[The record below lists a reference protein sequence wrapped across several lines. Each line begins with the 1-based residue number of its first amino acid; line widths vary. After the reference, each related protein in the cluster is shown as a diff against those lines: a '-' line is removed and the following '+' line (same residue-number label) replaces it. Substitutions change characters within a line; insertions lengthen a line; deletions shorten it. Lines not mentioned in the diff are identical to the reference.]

1 MKQEFEIKKLFY
13 KYFLSIFAKNK
24 IMGTKKAETRGR
36 KPLPKSK
43 KKVVIRILVPGK
55 YEKQAQAE
63 INVIETKY
71 CNAG

>member
-1 MKQEFEIKKLFY
+1 M
-13 KYFLSIFAKNK
+13 A
-24 IMGTKKAETRGR
+24 TKKSETRGR

-71 CNAG
+71 CNA